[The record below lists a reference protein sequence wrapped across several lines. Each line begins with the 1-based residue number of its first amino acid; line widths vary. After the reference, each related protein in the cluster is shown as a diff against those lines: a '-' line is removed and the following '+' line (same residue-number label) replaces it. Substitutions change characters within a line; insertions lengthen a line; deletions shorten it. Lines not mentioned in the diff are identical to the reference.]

1 MDLTKALDFLE
12 KQGLADCHYQDS
24 GMMEHIAENMQKYA
38 DQQLILSGVM
48 QPLPSKEEMT
58 LELNTMLKELNKDV
72 KPSYLKRSVL
82 KGVEIGFKTC
92 YQYVTGNFA

>member
-38 DQQLILSGVM
+38 DQQLILSGVSCSFSQNDM
-48 QPLPSKEEMT
+48 ENFAAKCMILGSGGKDT
-58 LELNTMLKELNKDV
+58 KELLKDFCDND
-72 KPSYLKRSVL
+72 R
-82 KGVEIGFKTC
+82 
-92 YQYVTGNFA
+92 

>member
-38 DQQLILSGVM
+38 DQQLILSDVGSSYSEKY
-48 QPLPSKEEMT
+48 LEEY
-58 LELNTMLKELNKDV
+58 NK
-72 KPSYLKRSVL
+72 
-82 KGVEIGFKTC
+82 GFKDAMVK
-92 YQYVTGNFA
+92 YRK